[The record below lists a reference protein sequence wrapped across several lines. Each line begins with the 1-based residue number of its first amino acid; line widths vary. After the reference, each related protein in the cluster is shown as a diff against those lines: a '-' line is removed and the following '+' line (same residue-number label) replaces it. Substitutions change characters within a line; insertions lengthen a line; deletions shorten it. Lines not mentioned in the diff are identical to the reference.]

1 VLDAVSMCKFHNS
14 KLCES
19 AEMLLQRLPSAT
31 MAPPES
37 NAVDFQQPQQ
47 VGTFD
52 TQNYQTR
59 IKEYYRKLDGY
70 KLITKQVDI
79 STLRYASITISTCN
93 T

>member
-1 VLDAVSMCKFHNS
+1 
-14 KLCES
+14 
-19 AEMLLQRLPSAT
+19 MLLQHLHSAT

-70 KLITKQVDI
+70 KLIPKHVDT
-79 STLRYASITISTCN
+79 SRLRYASITISMCST
-93 T
+93 

>member
-1 VLDAVSMCKFHNS
+1 
-14 KLCES
+14 
-19 AEMLLQRLPSAT
+19 

-70 KLITKQVDI
+70 KLTPKQVDT
-79 STLRYASITISTCN
+79 SKLRYASNTISTCN